1 MKTLM
6 PLFIILIFSLIFLLG
21 SCKVQNLIQS
31 SNVETNNEDL
41 FSAESK
47 NYEYTIQ
54 PEDKLSISIWGHDDL
69 SVGSVFGIYNSNEV
83 YGKWVLVDR
92 EGKVALPQLGEV
104 KVADLTTREFTDSL
118 KMSYSKFIQKPIIVV
133 KVLNKRISLLG
144 AVKQASSMILDEE
157 QVSLLELIAK
167 AEGFD
172 YYADRSHV
180 KLIREKD
187 GLPKEY
193 IIDLT
198 QMEAYEQSNILIRP
212 GDVIYVPSK
221 NGKAF
226 DKKSNR
232 MLPFLGVISSLAVL
246 ISVVK

>member
-1 MKTLM
+1 MKTLKL
-6 PLFIILIFSLIFLLG
+6 LFLVLTFSLIFLLG
-21 SCKVQNLIQS
+21 SCKVQNLMQS
-31 SNVETNNEDL
+31 SVVETNNEDL
-41 FSAESK
+41 FSTESR
-47 NYEYTIQ
+47 NYEYTIR

-92 EGKVALPQLGEV
+92 DGIVALPQLGQV
-104 KVADLTTREFTDSL
+104 KVADLTTRQLTDSL
-118 KMSYSKFIQKPIIVV
+118 RLSYSKFIQNPIIVV

-144 AVKQASSMILDEE
+144 AVNQASSMILDEE
-157 QVSLLELIAK
+157 QVPLLELIAK

-172 YYADRSHV
+172 YYADRSQI

-193 IIDLT
+193 ILDLT
-198 QMEAYEQSNILIRP
+198 RMETYVQSNILIRP
-212 GDVIYVPSK
+212 GDVIYVPNK

-232 MLPFLGVISSLAVL
+232 MLPFFGLISSLAVL

>member
-1 MKTLM
+1 MKSFNPFL
-6 PLFIILIFSLIFLLG
+6 IVLIFSLTFLLG
-21 SCKVQNLIQS
+21 SCKIQNLMQS
-31 SNVETNNEDL
+31 STKETNNEDL
-41 FSAESK
+41 FSAESR
-47 NYEYTIQ
+47 NYEYIIQ
-54 PEDKLSISIWGHDDL
+54 PEDKLAVSIWGHDDL

-92 EGKVALPQLGEV
+92 DGRVALPQIGQI
-104 KVADLTTREFTDSL
+104 KVSDLTTRQLTDSL
-118 KMSYSKFIQKPIIVV
+118 IVTYSKFIKEPIIVV
-133 KVLNKRISLLG
+133 KVLNKRVSLLG
-144 AVKQASSMILDEE
+144 AVKQASSLILDED
-157 QVSLLELIAK
+157 QVPLLDLIAK

-172 YYADRSHV
+172 YYADRSQV
-180 KLIREKD
+180 KLVREKN

-198 QMEAYEQSNILIRP
+198 QMETYQQSNILIRP
-212 GDVIYVPSK
+212 GDVIYVPNK

>member
-1 MKTLM
+1 MKSLK
-6 PLFIILIFSLIFLLG
+6 PIFIILIFSLTFMFG
-21 SCKVQNLIQS
+21 SCKIQNLMQS
-31 SNVETNNEDL
+31 SNIETNNEDL
-41 FSAESK
+41 FSTENR

-92 EGKVALPQLGEV
+92 DGGVALPQLGQV
-104 KVADLTTREFTDSL
+104 KVADLTTRQLTDSL
-118 KMSYSKFIQKPIIVV
+118 KLSYSKFIKKPIIVV
-133 KVLNKRISLLG
+133 KVLNKRVSLLG
-144 AVKQASSMILDEE
+144 AVKQASSMILDED
-157 QVSLLELIAK
+157 QMPLLELIAK

-172 YYADRSHV
+172 YYADRSQV

-198 QMEAYEQSNILIRP
+198 QMGTYEQSNILIRP
-212 GDVIYVPSK
+212 GDVIYVPNK

-232 MLPFLGVISSLAVL
+232 MLPFFGVISSLAVF

>member
-1 MKTLM
+1 MKIHKLY
-6 PLFIILIFSLIFLLG
+6 LFVLFLGLIQLFG
-21 SCKVQNLIQS
+21 SCRVQNLLQS
-31 SNVETNNEDL
+31 ETQTTNNGDL
-41 FSAESK
+41 YSPDSQ
-47 NYEYTIQ
+47 NYEYNIR
-54 PEDKLSISIWGHDDL
+54 PEDKLSVSIWGHDDL
-69 SVGSVFGIYNSNEV
+69 SLGSVFGIYNSNEV

-92 EGKVALPQLGEV
+92 DGNIVLPQIGQV
-104 KVADLTTREFTDSL
+104 QAANLTTNQLTDSL
-118 KMSYSKFIQKPIIVV
+118 KQSYSKFIVDPIIVV

-144 AVKQASSMILDEE
+144 AVNQASRMTLDED
-157 QVSLLELIAK
+157 QVPLLEVIAK

-172 YYADRSHV
+172 FYADRSRIQ
-180 KLIREKD
+180 LIREKN

-198 QMEAYEQSNILIRP
+198 QMAAYQQSNIFIRP
-212 GDVIYVPSK
+212 GDVIYVPNK

-232 MLPFLGVISSLAVL
+232 LIPFLGVISSLAVL

>member
-1 MKTLM
+1 MKTLN
-6 PLFIILIFSLIFLLG
+6 PFLIVLTFSSIFLLG
-21 SCKVQNLIQS
+21 SCKIQNLIQS
-31 SNVETNNEDL
+31 STVETDNKDL
-41 FSAESK
+41 FSAESR
-47 NYEYTIQ
+47 NYEYKIK
-54 PEDKLSISIWGHDDL
+54 PEDKLSVSIWGHDDL

-92 EGKVALPQLGEV
+92 DGRVALPQIGEI
-104 KVADLTTREFTDSL
+104 KVVDLTTGQLTDSL
-118 KMSYSKFIQKPIIVV
+118 KLTYSKFIQKPIIVV
-133 KVLNKRISLLG
+133 KVLNKRVSLLG
-144 AVKQASSMILDEE
+144 AVKQASSVILDED
-157 QVSLLELIAK
+157 QVPLLELIAK

-172 YYADRSHV
+172 YYADRSQV
-180 KLIREKD
+180 KLVREKD
-187 GLPKEY
+187 GLAKEY

-232 MLPFLGVISSLAVL
+232 MLPFFGVISSLAVL

>member
-1 MKTLM
+1 M
-6 PLFIILIFSLIFLLG
+6 
-21 SCKVQNLIQS
+21 QS
-31 SNVETNNEDL
+31 STEGTNNEDL
-41 FSAESK
+41 FSAESR
-47 NYEYTIQ
+47 NYEYTIK

-92 EGKVALPQLGEV
+92 DGQVALPQLGQV
-104 KVADLTTREFTDSL
+104 SVADLTTRQLTDSL
-118 KMSYSKFIQKPIIVV
+118 KVRYSKFIQKPIIVV

-157 QVSLLELIAK
+157 QVPLLELIAK

-172 YYADRSHV
+172 YYADRSQV
-180 KLIREKD
+180 KLIREKN
-187 GLPKEY
+187 GRATEY

-212 GDVIYVPSK
+212 GDVIYVPNK